1 MSCVVSFP
9 DLRRGARDSGPKLW
23 PSSRENRGKEE
34 RREERGERR
43 GKEKREERKQKG
55 KGANGRG
62 DPLGLWRERE
72 EDKLT
77 T

>member
-43 GKEKREERKQKG
+43 GKEKRENRKEKG
-55 KGANGRG
+55 QMEEAIRLDSGGREK
-62 DPLGLWRERE
+62 R
-72 EDKLT
+72 T
-77 T
+77 S